1 LLLDRGHSFAQEG
14 GVEIIQEGL
23 DLVEIPQLAYLLTDL
38 RTGCCKR
45 SGTAITA
52 SIAWTTAVCHI
63 DSMYRRYIVNT
74 ISKITILRYVPKC
87 ALPNDIL
94 VSPFMNFNVQ
104 AKTTDIMMFN
114 SRNLGAL
121 IVDKKPHVREWDEP
135 QFDIK
140 NIGIEESYLSSAC

>member
-1 LLLDRGHSFAQEG
+1 
-14 GVEIIQEGL
+14 
-23 DLVEIPQLAYLLTDL
+23 
-38 RTGCCKR
+38 
-45 SGTAITA
+45 
-52 SIAWTTAVCHI
+52 
-63 DSMYRRYIVNT
+63 MYRRYIENT

-140 NIGIEESYLSSAC
+140 NIGIEESYGFGVLNEGLSDRCRRPL